1 VYGLAVTERRVKM
14 NYDTALRAYTSK
26 RVEEI
31 ESADI
36 LVGIPCYNNEKTI
49 AHVIQMV
56 THGLAKHYKN
66 QRSVIF
72 VADGG
77 STDDTREAARDFEIK
92 PWQEKIVSIYRGPA
106 GKGTALRSL
115 FEAAD
120 RLKVHVCGMVDSDLR
135 SITAD
140 WVKYLLDPVLENG
153 YQFVAPVYMR
163 HKYDGT
169 ITNNI
174 VYNLTRALYG
184 KRIRQ
189 PIGGDFAISRDVA
202 KFYAEQDVW
211 ATDVARYGIDIWMT
225 TNAVTQGFRMC
236 QSNLGAKIHDVKD
249 PGQHLGPMFRQ
260 VLSALFSFMERFEA
274 YWKGVKGSEPLE
286 TFGFEGKLQ
295 PEPVNVNLE
304 LMIELFKTGYQ
315 QFSPLWKGILSESSF
330 RQISETA
337 KKDPKEFR
345 LPTESWVQILYEL
358 AATFHLWTIGRVAS
372 FVRQS
377 WEMSSE
383 EAEALVEEQAIEFEE
398 QKDYLIKVWD
408 QKSAEKAK
416 AKSRAFVLTNHSSP
430 QSTLIFGGGPGG
442 GPIGQF
448 DRDKDGKVD

>member
-1 VYGLAVTERRVKM
+1 VYGFEYKNGGTKM
-14 NYDTALRAYTSK
+14 NYDTALRGYTSK
-26 RVEEI
+26 RIEEI
-31 ESADI
+31 DSADI
-36 LVGIPCYNNEKTI
+36 LIGIPCYNNEKTI

-115 FEAAD
+115 FEAAA
-120 RLKVHVCGMVDSDLR
+120 RLEVRVCAMVDSDLR

-140 WVKYLLDPVLENG
+140 WVQYLLDPVLERG
-153 YQFVAPVYMR
+153 YQFVAPVYVR

-184 KRIRQ
+184 KQIRQ

-202 KFYAEQDVW
+202 KFYTEQDVW
-211 ATDVARYGIDIWMT
+211 TTDVARFGIDIWMT

-260 VLSALFSFMERFEA
+260 VLSALFSLMERFES
-274 YWKGVKGSEPLE
+274 YWKGIKGSERLE
-286 TFGFEGKLQ
+286 TFGFEGRLE
-295 PEPVNVNLE
+295 PEPVNVNLD

-315 QFSPLWKGILSESSF
+315 QFSPLWKDVFSKDCF
-330 RQISETA
+330 DQIRKTA
-337 KKDPKEFR
+337 DMDSDRFHISMG
-345 LPTESWVQILYEL
+345 TWIQILYQL
-358 AATFHLWTIGRVAS
+358 AATFHLWTMNRNKLLDMMTPLYFARVAS

-377 WEMSSE
+377 WEMSSQ
-383 EAEALVEEQAIEFEE
+383 EAEALVEEQAVKFEE
-398 QKDYLIKVWD
+398 QKSYLMKVWD
-408 QKSAEKAK
+408 QKSVEKAK
-416 AKSRAFVLTNHSSP
+416 ARS
-430 QSTLIFGGGPGG
+430 
-442 GPIGQF
+442 
-448 DRDKDGKVD
+448 